1 MTLRVAL
8 AALFT
13 LVASLVQAQ
22 PFSAQIEAARGRN
35 KLFTTAELPA
45 SCAPG
50 MTVWDSTV
58 QSLKVCANDGV
69 TWNLVGS
76 GSVVNGSTPTSGCS
90 SGGVLFSGAASTVVC
105 SEALFTYDA
114 TAGVKLLTV
123 SRLTLPILAMSPV
136 SGDMTVETSA
146 RITQATHSYTW
157 TFAQVNT
164 ALGAGTT
171 GDVLVVATTAKT
183 EVVDVQV
190 AITQAALGPNTLTV
204 ACGRVGATYIDY
216 IVASDAKAVVNTL
229 YGDVVGDRGTNLTGY
244 DVPSY
249 TAATDV
255 VCHFVAGNTT
265 DLTAGT
271 GRVILTT
278 RLLP

>member
-1 MTLRVAL
+1 MKR
-8 AALFT
+8 LFT
-13 LVASLVQAQ
+13 FLLFLLAVPAFSQ

-35 KLFTTAELPA
+35 KLFATTALPA

-50 MTVWDSTV
+50 TTVWDSTV

-76 GSVVNGSTPTSGCS
+76 GSVVNASTPTSGCS
-90 SGGVLFSGAASTVVC
+90 SGGVLFSSAANTVTC

-114 TAGVKLLTV
+114 TIGVKLLTV
-123 SRLTLPILAMSPV
+123 SRLTLPILAMTPA
-136 SGDMTVETSA
+136 SGTMTVETSA
-146 RITQATHSYTW
+146 RVTQATHSYTW

-171 GDVLVVATTAKT
+171 GDVLVVGLPAKT
-183 EVVDVQV
+183 EVVDAEIV
-190 AITQAALGPNTLTV
+190 ITQGALGPNTLTV
-204 ACGRVGATYIDY
+204 ACGRVSATYIDY
-216 IVASDAKAVVNTL
+216 ITAQDAKAAANTV
-229 YGDVVGDRGTNLTGY
+229 YGDVVGERGTNLTGY

-249 TAATDV
+249 VSSTDV
-255 VCHFVAGNTT
+255 VCHFIAGNTT

-271 GRVILTT
+271 GRVVLTT